1 MSKINSYDFLFNS
14 SFSRFVGNPH
24 QKLINS
30 SQELSNF
37 ISANNGINPCFVTLN
52 SFTQQYTIARTV
64 FNDFDAEFNLTC
76 NKCGTKIKESSTP
89 FCFCGNRLSFTPE
102 DQYSRLQKVYAKI
115 RQAQQLYQTYQEY
128 NITPVAHFTAYKG
141 CHVFPLFKP
150 EMVTDSTLITN
161 LFYYFIEQAKTYS
174 IQEVK
179 DVEGKTTKLKVPYQD
194 TVVSSDLR
202 RLCRIPGT
210 QRIENKL
217 YCTAIPDFL
226 SYEPE
231 EIYAMAKNPHP
242 SIEVPEPKQKMSEF
256 EFTPVDVTK
265 FRPNNTSS
273 SVIDSTFRSLS
284 DNVKQ
289 ELYDMIPQYCIRTYL
304 ATIEPLHTVRYNA
317 TVHLRNIG
325 YSPSGINDLFS
336 RLGWRD
342 YNESI
347 TAYQIG
353 NIYHNPYRK
362 LSLGKMRYQGMC
374 DRTRC
379 SYCR

>member
-1 MSKINSYDFLFNS
+1 MSKVNSYDFLFNS

-24 QKLINS
+24 QKLISS

-52 SFTQQYTIARTV
+52 SFTQQYTIARTI
-64 FNDFDAEFNLTC
+64 FNDFDAEFTLTC

-102 DQYSRLQKVYAKI
+102 DQDSKLQKVYDKI
-115 RQAQQLYQTYQEY
+115 RQAQQLYKTYLEY

-150 EMVTDSTLITN
+150 EMFTDSTFITN

-174 IQEVK
+174 VQEVK
-179 DVEGKTTKLKVPYQD
+179 DAEGRATKLKIPYQD

-217 YCTAIPDFL
+217 YCTAIHDFL
-226 SYEPE
+226 SHEPE
-231 EIYAMAKNPHP
+231 EIYAMAKKPKT
-242 SIEVPEPKQKMSEF
+242 SISVPEPKQKMSEF

-265 FRPNNTSS
+265 FRPNTTSS

-284 DNVKQ
+284 DNIKQ
-289 ELYDMIPQYCIRTYL
+289 ELYDMIPQYCIRTFL

-347 TAYQIG
+347 TAYQIS